1 MQDFLPPLLGALLG
15 AGVLAAL
22 RGFRIIGDRKRAA
35 PERRGGIWWLNGG
48 LALVALSVALFTLR
62 MR

>member
-1 MQDFLPPLLGALLG
+1 MQDMIPPLLGGLLG

-35 PERRGGIWWLNGG
+35 PERRKGYWWLNGG
-48 LALVALSVALFTLR
+48 LALIALSVVLFTMR